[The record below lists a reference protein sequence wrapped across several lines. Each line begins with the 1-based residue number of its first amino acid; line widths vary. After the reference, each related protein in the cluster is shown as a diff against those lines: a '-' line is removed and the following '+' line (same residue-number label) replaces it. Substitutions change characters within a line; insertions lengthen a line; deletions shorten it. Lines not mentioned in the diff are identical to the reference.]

1 VDPGS
6 VIPTEVRKNMNYRY
20 ALGVTLAA
28 GALLVSC
35 AVAAE
40 GELKSGPQVGKGLGV
55 FLPLHCNGEDEGK
68 KVCLV

>member
-1 VDPGS
+1 
-6 VIPTEVRKNMNYRY
+6 MNYRY

-40 GELKSGPQVGKGLGV
+40 GDLKSGPQVGQSLGV
-55 FLPLHCNGEDEGK
+55 FRPLHCNGSEEGN